1 MIDKVLSVLRG
12 IQSNTG
18 TEFKVWFTF
27 SVDMAKSVGVE
38 PNLPS
43 TARCW
48 SRYCNN
54 VPGEDSETYYR
65 RSIAIPVT
73 NDLITNF

>member
-43 TARCW
+43 TA
-48 SRYCNN
+48 SVGAAIVTTFYCNSSN
-54 VPGEDSETYYR
+54 E
-65 RSIAIPVT
+65 
-73 NDLITNF
+73 